1 MATAL
6 TSNAVL
12 KELNLSRS
20 TFYYLLKN
28 NLISVQ
34 TTESG
39 RYVWDKE
46 TIESLKALLAEKTE
60 IEPVIETPKAK
71 TTKINNRRYLGNKYK
86 LLDFIKGTVEKECKG
101 ITTVADIFAGTG
113 SVASAF
119 SDKKLITNDLLYFNH
134 ICHVAWFGSEKYDE
148 EKALGYLTVRDI
160 SFCLIKIQA
169 SSIRGLNLSFRC
181 DRIYRNEISEMIK

>member
-39 RYVWDKE
+39 RYVWNKE
-46 TIESLKALLAEKTE
+46 TVETLRTLLAEKTE
-60 IEPVIETPKAK
+60 IEPVVEKPKAK

-86 LLDFIKGTVEKECKG
+86 LLDFIKNCRKR
-101 ITTVADIFAGTG
+101 IIAA
-113 SVASAF
+113 
-119 SDKKLITNDLLYFNH
+119 LLT
-134 ICHVAWFGSEKYDE
+134 SP
-148 EKALGYLTVRDI
+148 
-160 SFCLIKIQA
+160 
-169 SSIRGLNLSFRC
+169 
-181 DRIYRNEISEMIK
+181 

>member
-39 RYVWDKE
+39 RYAWDE
-46 TIESLKALLAEKTE
+46 QTIENY
-60 IEPVIETPKAK
+60 EP
-71 TTKINNRRYLGNKYK
+71 
-86 LLDFIKGTVEKECKG
+86 F
-101 ITTVADIFAGTG
+101 
-113 SVASAF
+113 
-119 SDKKLITNDLLYFNH
+119 
-134 ICHVAWFGSEKYDE
+134 
-148 EKALGYLTVRDI
+148 
-160 SFCLIKIQA
+160 
-169 SSIRGLNLSFRC
+169 
-181 DRIYRNEISEMIK
+181 